1 MLSFN
6 LGPLAL
12 SLQHLSLLAAV
23 ALGMALAW
31 WLERHHKGERK
42 AESVLFWLFIL
53 ALLVARVSF
62 VASYWPQY
70 RGDPLLMID
79 LRDGGFLAWPGVLTG
94 VFGALLL
101 SWRTPRL
108 RRPLGTGLAA
118 GLLLWIVADA
128 TLDHYQDR
136 SVLPPITLQDASGA
150 PVALKDAQGKPMVV
164 NLWATWCPPCR
175 REMPV
180 LRQAIAD
187 YPQVSFK
194 LVNQGENVA
203 DVSTFLGTVGIGI
216 HQVLFDP
223 GSALATQVGSAALP
237 TTLFYS
243 ADGRLLGSHL
253 GELSAAS
260 LARALEAFDT
270 P

>member
-31 WLERHHKGERK
+31 WLERHHQGERK

-53 ALLVARVSF
+53 ALLVARLSF

-70 RGDPLLMID
+70 RGDPLQMVD
-79 LRDGGFLAWPGVLTG
+79 LRDGGFMAWPGMLTVIVG
-94 VFGALLL
+94 GLLI
-101 SWRTPRL
+101 SWRKPPL
-108 RRPLGTGLAA
+108 RRPLGAGLAA
-118 GLLLWIVADA
+118 GLLLWTMADI

-136 SVLPPITLQDASGA
+136 SVLPPITLQDSNGA
-150 PVALKDAQGKPMVV
+150 PVALQDTQGKPMVV

-194 LVNQGENVA
+194 LVNQGESVA
-203 DVSTFLGTVGIGI
+203 DVSTFLGTVGIDVD
-216 HQVLFDP
+216 QVLFDP

-260 LARALEAFDT
+260 LAHALEAFDT